1 MGTQTAAAGAATPKA
16 ADSLQGYLTGFGSK
30 PYRSYVL
37 VSLTCIYILNFID
50 RGLMSAVAPL
60 LKADIKMSDTAWGLL
75 TGFGFAFL
83 YTIVGIPLARIS
95 ETKNRVLIMAI
106 CLALWSLMTALC
118 GLSQDIQIGSLVIGG
133 FWILLTCRIGVGIGE
148 AGCTPP
154 ANSLISDYYPP
165 KKRSTA
171 LGFYAM
177 GVTLGTML
185 ASIIGAPLGQA
196 LGWRNAFLILGLPGI
211 AVAVVFLLTV
221 KDAPRGY
228 TDPPGTL
235 KRPKAS
241 FVDTFQ
247 QITGKPSFWWMAAG
261 ATIAAFCG
269 YAVANF
275 QSLYITRTFGI
286 NTGEAGLWVNGPA
299 YAAGAVGT
307 VVTGWL
313 AEKIGSRSF
322 SSIAWLPALGLLLS
336 VPLYI
341 FAFTASGPMGLLFCA
356 IGLSL
361 GHFVKYGY
369 LAAQYTIGQGV
380 VSMQAR
386 ATATAILLFI
396 INFLGYGLGPLFAG
410 FLSDMFYTGVTASSA
425 FPELAS
431 LGTSICD
438 AGVAAVTRVTQA
450 AQKAGEILSAEQL
463 QTTLSGL
470 KVPLTSEQYAVCA
483 PANASATRN
492 SMLVISS
499 IYALS
504 GLCFFVCVF
513 SLKKDMVAK

>member
-1 MGTQTAAAGAATPKA
+1 MGTQTAAAGAAPQAHASDGYVTGYGTKA
-16 ADSLQGYLTGFGSK
+16 
-30 PYRSYVL
+30 YRSYVL
-37 VSLTCIYILNFID
+37 VSLTVIYILNFID

-95 ETKNRVLIMAI
+95 ETKNRVWIMAI

-118 GLSQDIQIGSLVIGG
+118 GLSRDVQIGSIVIGG

-165 KKRSTA
+165 KRRSTA

-185 ASIIGAPLGQA
+185 ASIVGAPLGQA

-211 AVAVVFLLTV
+211 AVAVLFVMTV

-228 TDPPGTL
+228 TDAPGTL
-235 KRPKAS
+235 RRAKAS
-241 FVDTFQ
+241 FADTFG
-247 QITGKPSFWWMAAG
+247 QIAGKPAFWWMAAG

-269 YAVANF
+269 YAIANF

-307 VVTGWL
+307 VITGWMV
-313 AEKIGSRSF
+313 EKIGSRSM
-322 SSIAWLPALGLLLS
+322 SSIAWVPAIGLLIS
-336 VPLYI
+336 VPFYI
-341 FAFTASGPMGLLFCA
+341 FAFTASGTSGLIWCA
-356 IGLSL
+356 VGLSI

-396 INFLGYGLGPLFAG
+396 INFIGYGLGPLFAG
-410 FLSDMFYTGVTASSA
+410 FLSDFFYTGVTAASA
-425 FPELAS
+425 YPELAS

-438 AGVAAVTRVTQA
+438 AGVASVTRITQA
-450 AQKAGEILSAEQL
+450 AQKAGEVVSAEQL
-463 QTTLSGL
+463 QTTLAAL
-470 KVPLTSEQYAVCA
+470 KVPLTPEQYAVCA
-483 PANASATRN
+483 PANEGATRN
-492 SMLVISS
+492 SMLTISS
-499 IYALS
+499 IYAVS
-504 GLCFFVCVF
+504 GFCFFICMF
-513 SLKKDMVAK
+513 YLKKDMVAK